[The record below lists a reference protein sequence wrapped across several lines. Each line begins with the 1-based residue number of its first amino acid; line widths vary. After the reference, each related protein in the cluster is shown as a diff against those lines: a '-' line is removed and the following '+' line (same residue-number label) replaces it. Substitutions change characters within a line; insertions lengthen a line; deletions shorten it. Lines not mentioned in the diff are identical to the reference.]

1 MLKRE
6 KEEKKKKNKFDTIA
20 QRFFFRKLVVVVVVP
35 WLAGSLRSSA
45 RDTRES
51 LAPPLPSPPL
61 GHVIH
66 IEHATGSA
74 YVCLLYHG
82 SLTWLISLLVQP

>member
-20 QRFFFRKLVVVVVVP
+20 QRFFFRKLVVVVVP

-66 IEHATGSA
+66 IEHATGGA